1 MTEAPTASPATQGF
15 WTRNLMNCDPNVE
28 RQISTTDD
36 DRWPCSLSMVKV
48 GESREAPWN
57 RAQLLM

>member
-1 MTEAPTASPATQGF
+1 MTEAPAASSATQGSM
-15 WTRNLMNCDPNVE
+15 TKNLMNCDPNVE
-28 RQISTTDD
+28 RKTSTTDD
-36 DRWPCSLSMVKV
+36 DRWPCSLSMVKL